1 MIVNELIVAYYEKEV
16 ERTSTICRLNQ
27 DKYFIVNDD
36 VKTLFMESVDKRPVA
51 NFKKHYRG
59 FEILTKHFWIR
70 SLQDRSVI
78 RHYTICNAM
87 DPDLY
92 RAYVLNLDAV

>member
-1 MIVNELIVAYYEKEV
+1 MIVNELIIAYYEKEV

-27 DKYFIVNDD
+27 NKYFVVNDD

-59 FEILTKHFWIR
+59 FETLTKHFWIR